1 MKSSFE
7 MNHIKMV
14 CVLPVVLLL
23 GISCSTKEMAY
34 ISNAERD
41 SVQCI
46 LRTYSSIIHPG
57 DELYISVISQTQEAA
72 EPFNLTTHSLS
83 ISQSVENTDSW
94 FGPSTISETYKTYNI
109 GDLGGYLVTEEGTIS
124 FPIIGKV
131 RAAGLTQD
139 SLANRIAELLVAKGY
154 LNDPIVTVSPL
165 NFRVSVV
172 GEVNIPKEL
181 HITGNRLTI
190 FEALAMCGDI
200 TIYGQRDHVKVVR
213 DMNGGSKVIE
223 VDLTQKALFDSDA
236 YYLQSNDI
244 VYVEPNKVKK
254 RESNRDENSMQYIT
268 FWVAVGGM
276 VANLFRAYI
285 MS

>member
-1 MKSSFE
+1 
-7 MNHIKMV
+7 MNHVKIV
-14 CVLPVVLLL
+14 CAIVVVLLL
-23 GISCSTKEMAY
+23 GTSCSTKEMAY
-34 ISNAERD
+34 ISNAGRD

-46 LRTYSSIIHPG
+46 LRTYSSMIHPG

-72 EPFNLTTHSLS
+72 DPFNLSSHKLS
-83 ISQSVENTDSW
+83 IAHSVENSSNESGVT
-94 FGPSTISETYKTYNI
+94 TISDVYQTDNI

-213 DMNGGSKVIE
+213 EMNGGSKVID
-223 VDLTQKALFDSDA
+223 VNLTQKTLFDSDA

-254 RESNRDENSMQYIT
+254 RQSNMNENSVQYVT
-268 FWVAVGGM
+268 FWVAVGAM
-276 VANLFRAYI
+276 VANLFRVYV